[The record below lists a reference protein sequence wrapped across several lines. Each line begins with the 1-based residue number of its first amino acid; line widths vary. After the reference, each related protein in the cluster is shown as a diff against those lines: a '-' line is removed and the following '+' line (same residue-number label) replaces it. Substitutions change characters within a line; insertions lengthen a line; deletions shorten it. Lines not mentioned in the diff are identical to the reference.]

1 MSDDLLHLTLLRA
14 QEDPL
19 TFSPEYQAELQAV
32 YERLQA
38 NGLAVSAR
46 PFISGAAGCGGG
58 LVGEF
63 LIPLAQLGAPLISAV
78 GAVKDWMAS
87 CAGRQLRLT
96 VGTVELEA
104 RSPADLE
111 RILQK
116 ALELKG
122 AQDRQPLGT

>member
-14 QEDPL
+14 PEDHE
-19 TFSPEYQAELQAV
+19 TFSPEYQAELQEV

-38 NGLAVSAR
+38 YGVEVSAR
-46 PFISGAAGCGGG
+46 PFIPREAGGGGG

-63 LIPLAQLGAPLISAV
+63 LIPLAQLGGPLISAV
-78 GAVKDWMAS
+78 VAVKDWMAK

-96 VGTVELEA
+96 VGAVELEA
-104 RSPADLE
+104 RSPVDLE

-116 ALELKG
+116 ALKLK
-122 AQDRQPLGT
+122 AAHEQQAPEA

>member
-14 QEDPL
+14 QGDPL

-38 NGLAVSAR
+38 NGLTVSAR
-46 PFISGAAGCGGG
+46 PFISVASGGG
-58 LVGEF
+58 GGWVGEF

-78 GAVKDWMAS
+78 GAVKDWMAR
-87 CAGRQLRLT
+87 CAGRQLRLM

-116 ALELKG
+116 ALELK
-122 AQDRQPLGT
+122 